1 MSRQLAN
8 LIPYHFPPR
17 QSCIAQAAPA
27 QILIIPARNYALP
40 TQKSLL
46 FCCYNT
52 RLMLIMIMQCTGRI
66 DHDHDVTGLTIRLFA
81 QPSGQCR
88 ALIVTALLVSY
99 NEPDGDMKRTVGGDN
114 ATTNLK
120 HSSRVRTDHVRGY
133 TWQNAGVHHSQD
145 IIQVGK
151 TCGR

>member
-1 MSRQLAN
+1 
-8 LIPYHFPPR
+8 
-17 QSCIAQAAPA
+17 
-27 QILIIPARNYALP
+27 
-40 TQKSLL
+40 
-46 FCCYNT
+46 
-52 RLMLIMIMQCTGRI
+52 MLIMIMQCTGRI